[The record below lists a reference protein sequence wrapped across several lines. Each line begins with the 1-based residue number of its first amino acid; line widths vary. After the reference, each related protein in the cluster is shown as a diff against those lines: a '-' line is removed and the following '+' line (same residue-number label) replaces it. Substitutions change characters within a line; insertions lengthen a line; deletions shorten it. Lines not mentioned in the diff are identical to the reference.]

1 MTVLTRLVLPASV
14 ESISN
19 IWSNTGGVEAIEYV
33 YYGTQEQR
41 DELPKG
47 RYEYN
52 VTVLG

>member
-1 MTVLTRLVLPASV
+1 MN
-14 ESISN
+14 ISQKLYRHCA
-19 IWSNTGGVEAIEYV
+19 SNTGGVEAIEYV
-33 YYGTQEQR
+33 YYGTQEQW